1 MTIDYYFINNY
12 LEYLRNYEY
21 IDEGN
26 KEICVDIFRNSL
38 KITGHITRATAVA
51 WGSLCTYAARLLST
65 LGVRASFIQ
74 ENIPGKGSDAH
85 KVLALATLEL
95 AKRMRNG
102 NKAIPPKMEDIL
114 KIAVERAEGYI
125 GEITKEMYNDLLSM
139 LNNFTKLYKDISTT
153 MNLSN
158 NIKFY
163 AELQLLD
170 YESHIWGTPDIIIE
184 DPDTKKAVIVDWKT
198 TGDTPNQREKY
209 QLYAYA
215 ILEALRL
222 GYKPSEVFA
231 AIAPDDLDQT
241 KIYYAIIRPNGIYS
255 DHPLMPLSA
264 SHRQSKV
271 DIGELRERLRHV
283 VDIAIYMASLLV
295 DFGTLC
301 CGDEQKY
308 YDLREQCKVRLGT
321 GEYNALRLT
330 PPDMSRGNP
339 VKQNAWQCKI
349 CPFSSK
355 RSKLDE
361 CKFYFGPKEKDL
373 IDRLMWKFRGIVY
386 RERESS
392 LVPYRVLYEI
402 GKKVGGMK
410 TLLKDLKEGVW
421 YQVSIANG
429 DFNVWR
435 HTRTSPRV
443 QRYKHRCSVIEV
455 DFKEIDFNRE
465 IRVGVYMVEPIG
477 KEALLLSRDYLPCEA
492 PATKEVIPI
501 YGLRERQPVIIA
513 LPDEYVSTPTLGMAL
528 TAKVEQVLLKGD
540 EVYGHKCPG
549 VCAVVTPISTNLRFP
564 FRIFEEYRELYG
576 INEVFVSEIG
586 SDLTHIDLATI
597 NSLHMMLKKAKI
609 EGATQE
615 DVEQIRKTV
624 EQAWRE
630 VLTAS

>member
-1 MTIDYYFINNY
+1 
-12 LEYLRNYEY
+12 
-21 IDEGN
+21 
-26 KEICVDIFRNSL
+26 
-38 KITGHITRATAVA
+38 
-51 WGSLCTYAARLLST
+51 
-65 LGVRASFIQ
+65 
-74 ENIPGKGSDAH
+74 
-85 KVLALATLEL
+85 
-95 AKRMRNG
+95 
-102 NKAIPPKMEDIL
+102 
-114 KIAVERAEGYI
+114 
-125 GEITKEMYNDLLSM
+125 
-139 LNNFTKLYKDISTT
+139 
-153 MNLSN
+153 
-158 NIKFY
+158 
-163 AELQLLD
+163 
-170 YESHIWGTPDIIIE
+170 
-184 DPDTKKAVIVDWKT
+184 
-198 TGDTPNQREKY
+198 
-209 QLYAYA
+209 
-215 ILEALRL
+215 
-222 GYKPSEVFA
+222 
-231 AIAPDDLDQT
+231 
-241 KIYYAIIRPNGIYS
+241 
-255 DHPLMPLSA
+255 
-264 SHRQSKV
+264 
-271 DIGELRERLRHV
+271 
-283 VDIAIYMASLLV
+283 
-295 DFGTLC
+295 
-301 CGDEQKY
+301 
-308 YDLREQCKVRLGT
+308 
-321 GEYNALRLT
+321 
-330 PPDMSRGNP
+330 
-339 VKQNAWQCKI
+339 
-349 CPFSSK
+349 FSSEN
-355 RSKLDE
+355 SKLDE
-361 CKFYFGPKEKDL
+361 CRFYFGSKEKDL

-513 LPDEYVSTPTLGMAL
+513 LPDEYVSTPTLGMVL

-540 EVYGHKCPG
+540 EVYGHECPG

>member
-1 MTIDYYFINNY
+1 MSAEYYFINNY
-12 LEYLRNYEY
+12 LEYLRSYEY
-21 IDEGN
+21 VDEGN
-26 KEICVDIFRNSL
+26 KEICADIFRNSL

-51 WGSLCTYAARLLST
+51 WGSVCTYAARLLST
-65 LGVRASFIQ
+65 LGVRASLIR

-95 AKRMRNG
+95 AKHMRSR
-102 NKAIPPKMEDIL
+102 NKDIPPKMEDVL
-114 KIAVERAEGYI
+114 KITIEKTEGYI
-125 GEITKEMYNDLLSM
+125 DEITKETYNNLLLV
-139 LNNFTKLYKDISTT
+139 LNNFAKLYKNIFTT

-163 AELQLLD
+163 VELQLLD
-170 YESHIWGTPDIIIE
+170 YETHIWGTPDVIIE
-184 DPDTKKAVIVDWKT
+184 DPDTKKAVVIDWKT

-222 GYKPSEVFA
+222 GYKPSEVFT
-231 AIAPDDLDQT
+231 AIAPDNLDQT

-264 SHRQSKV
+264 SHKQSKV
-271 DIGELRERLRHV
+271 DIGELRKRLRHV

-301 CGDEQKY
+301 CGGGLKY
-308 YDLREQCKVRLGT
+308 YDLQEQCKVRLGS

-330 PPDMSRGNP
+330 PPGMSRGNP
-339 VKQNAWQCKI
+339 VKQNVWQCKI
-349 CPFSSK
+349 CPFSSEN
-355 RSKLDE
+355 SKLDE
-361 CKFYFGPKEKDL
+361 CRFYFGSKEKDL
-373 IDRLMWKFRGIVY
+373 VDKLMWKFRGIVY
-386 RERESS
+386 RERESA

-421 YQVSIANG
+421 YQVSVTNG
-429 DFNVWR
+429 DFNVRR
-435 HTRTSPRV
+435 HKKTSPHI
-443 QRYKHRCSVIEV
+443 QRYRHRCSVIEV
-455 DFKEIDFNRE
+455 GFEEIDFNRE

-477 KEALLLSRDYLPCEA
+477 KEALLLLREYLPCET
-492 PATKEVIPI
+492 PTTKEVIPI

-513 LPDEYVSTPTLGMAL
+513 LPDEHIYTPTLGMVL
-528 TAKVEQVLLKGD
+528 TAKVEQVLLKGE
-540 EVYGHKCPG
+540 EVYGHECPG

-576 INEVFVSEIG
+576 INEVFVSEVG

-609 EGATQE
+609 EDMTQE
-615 DVEQIRKTV
+615 DAEHIRKTV